1 MVCRTSLALE
11 LPPAQVA
18 LAQKLLT
25 AKAQA
30 AGRFVL
36 VHGQLLDSMLQQAE
50 PTAAE
55 RADIAGAVLDGVDGL
70 VLGAVVSHGR
80 TPVEVSCG
88 GDKQLSADIRCR
100 FCGWSMSWAG

>member
-25 AKAQA
+25 AKAPA

-55 RADIAGAVLDGVDGL
+55 RADVAGAVLDGVDGL

-88 GDKQLSADIRCR
+88 DDRQLSTSSALS
-100 FCGWSMSWAG
+100 FVSGMSWAV